1 MSMYFY
7 LYFRWQFKLFR
18 MATRS
23 GLLAEACLALLL
35 LPILRGMAIFRLL
48 GIQFEASVRYHIWLG
63 TSMIFFATLHG
74 AGTLFIWGV
83 KQRIQ
88 DEVSIVLFNHLNLIE
103 YWNVNFNF
111 VLLVEN
117 TDVEVAENR
126 PNIPCWGD
134 CFCYRAHN
142 LDHITST
149 SEKTTI

>member
-1 MSMYFY
+1 MSMHFY
-7 LYFRWQFKLFR
+7 LYFRWQFKIFR

-48 GIQFEASVRYHIWLG
+48 GFQFEASVRYHIWLG

-88 DEVSIVLFNHLNLIE
+88 DEASIVLFNHLNLIE
-103 YWNVNFNF
+103 YWNVNF
-111 VLLVEN
+111 
-117 TDVEVAENR
+117 
-126 PNIPCWGD
+126 
-134 CFCYRAHN
+134 
-142 LDHITST
+142 
-149 SEKTTI
+149 